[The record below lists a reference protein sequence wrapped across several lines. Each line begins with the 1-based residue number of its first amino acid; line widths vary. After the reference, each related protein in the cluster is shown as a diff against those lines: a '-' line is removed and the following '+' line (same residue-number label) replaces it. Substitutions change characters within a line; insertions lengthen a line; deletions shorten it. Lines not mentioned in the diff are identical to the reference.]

1 MVGQYNGLGL
11 DAAGRGFTAMLALL
25 AARRSGCDDPLRV
38 KRAESTR
45 RVLNLELNNDRDVQ
59 RIHGS
64 GINSLDI
71 DPVEQKYM
79 LSGGSDG
86 VIAIYDL
93 ENATKKLQYTCKAI
107 CTVGRSHGHVHKF
120 SVETV
125 QWYPC
130 DTGMFTSSSFDKTLK
145 IWDTNRLLPAEVF
158 TFEGTVYCHHMSPI
172 ATKHCLIAVGTKNP
186 KVQLCDLKSG
196 SCTHILQ
203 GHRGEVLSV
212 KWSPRHEH
220 ILVTASADSKVRLW
234 DIRNASGS
242 LIVLD
247 QHNGEIAKS
256 SSESANT
263 AHNGRA
269 NGLCFTS
276 DGLHLLTIGTDDRMR
291 LWNSSTGE
299 NTLVNYGRVC
309 NGSRKNLKLAVSHGC
324 RPDFAFVPVDS
335 CIAVYDIYAG
345 QLLTELRGH
354 YNYVN
359 CCTFQSYFQELYSGG
374 SDVNILAWIPD
385 LGRIGVENDEPK
397 ECEARTSQTG
407 IFQDEWSSSDNE
419 N

>member
-1 MVGQYNGLGL
+1 MFLFFPTWRPLLSCERPAPGSSSV
-11 DAAGRGFTAMLALL
+11 GRGQGPGPRLFSIISVRCCVSEERPRWFDVDGWDLPAMLALL
-25 AARRSGCDDPLRV
+25 AARQSGCDDPLRV
-38 KRAESTR
+38 RRAECTR
-45 RVLNLELNNDRDVQ
+45 RVVNLELNKDRDVQ

-64 GINSLDI
+64 GINTLDI
-71 DPVEQKYM
+71 DPVDGKYM

-86 VIAIYDL
+86 IIAIYDL
-93 ENATKKLQYTCKAI
+93 ENVTKKLQYTCKAI
-107 CTVGRSHGHVHKF
+107 CTVGRSHDHVHKY

-158 TFEGTVYCHHMSPI
+158 SFEGTVYCHHMSPI

-203 GHRGEVLSV
+203 GHRGEILSV
-212 KWSPRHEH
+212 KWSPRYEH
-220 ILVTASADSKVRLW
+220 ILVTASADSKVRIW
-234 DIRNASGS
+234 DVRKASGS
-242 LIVLD
+242 LLLLD

-256 SSESANT
+256 SSEAANT
-263 AHNGRA
+263 AHNGRV

-291 LWNSSTGE
+291 LWNSSTGH
-299 NTLVNYGRVC
+299 NTL
-309 NGSRKNLKLAVSHGC
+309 
-324 RPDFAFVPVDS
+324 
-335 CIAVYDIYAG
+335 
-345 QLLTELRGH
+345 
-354 YNYVN
+354 
-359 CCTFQSYFQELYSGG
+359 ELYSGG

-385 LGRIGVENDEPK
+385 LGRTSVENDEPK
-397 ECEARTSQTG
+397 GSAVGTSQSL
-407 IFQDEWSSSDNE
+407 IFQDDWSSSDEE